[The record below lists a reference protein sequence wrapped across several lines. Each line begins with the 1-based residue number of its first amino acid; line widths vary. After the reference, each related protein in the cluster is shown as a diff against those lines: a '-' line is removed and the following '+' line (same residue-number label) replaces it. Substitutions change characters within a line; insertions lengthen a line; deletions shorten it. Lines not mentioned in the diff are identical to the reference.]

1 MAWTIAAV
9 PRIPALGLRYAAPS
23 IDRGSLGDTD
33 LGFPATAPRR
43 WSNLF
48 TGESLEVPGNGRIA
62 LTAMLRRL
70 PVALLTA
77 LPD

>member
-1 MAWTIAAV
+1 LKSAL
-9 PRIPALGLRYAAPS
+9 PA
-23 IDRGSLGDTD
+23 IDGASVADMD
-33 LGFPATAPRR
+33 LAFPATAPRR

-48 TGESLEVPGNGRIA
+48 TGASLEVPGSGRLPLA
-62 LTAMLRRL
+62 GMLRRF

>member
-1 MAWTIAAV
+1 
-9 PRIPALGLRYAAPS
+9 LRSACPS
-23 IDRGSLGDTD
+23 IDKASLRDTD
-33 LGFPATAPRR
+33 LAFPATTPRR

-62 LTAMLRRL
+62 LSALLRRF

-77 LPD
+77 LAD

>member
-1 MAWTIAAV
+1 V
-9 PRIPALGLRYAAPS
+9 
-23 IDRGSLGDTD
+23 LGDTE
-33 LGFPATAPRR
+33 LGFPVTAPRR

-48 TGESLEVPGNGRIA
+48 TGESLEIPGNGRVA
-62 LTAMLRRL
+62 FAAMLRRF